1 MNVFIKSPPMWL
13 SAEKI
18 AVLISQ
24 LHENA
29 GGMRRL
35 QPVCEV
41 RQSVI
46 VVLMMLMMMKYNTPI
61 TQSARARTHAR
72 VRPFVANSVH
82 LRRAT

>member
-1 MNVFIKSPPMWL
+1 MNVFIKSPPTWL

-41 RQSVI
+41 RQSVM

-61 TQSARARTHAR
+61 TQSARRARMHAYALSLPT
-72 VRPFVANSVH
+72 VF
-82 LRRAT
+82 T